1 MLSCMGLN
9 TKSAKKIKNKGER
22 AAVASPLRLEI
33 LGLFISKDPLA
44 ISDMAALMNRTAG
57 SLYHHVRIMEQ
68 AGILKQTGTRPK
80 GKRHEALYIPTA
92 SRFKLDTSSGDED
105 AIASTV
111 KMIATGFRMAERDL
125 EASLRSDNRSMED
138 PDPDF
143 YAFRLHFRASPELL
157 AKINK
162 HMNAVLDLLTPNEKT
177 SSKFGP
183 NDQHIALTLAL
194 LPIKGR
200 DVRES

>member
-1 MLSCMGLN
+1 MGIN
-9 TKSAKKIKNKGER
+9 AKTGKKIEDKGQR

-33 LGLFISKDPLA
+33 LGLFISADPLS

-57 SLYHHVRIMEQ
+57 SLYHHVGILEQ
-68 AGILKQTGTRPK
+68 AGFLKQTGTRPK
-80 GKRHEALYIPTA
+80 GKRHEALYLPTT
-92 SRFKLDTSSGDED
+92 SRFEYDISSGEED
-105 AIASTV
+105 VIASAV
-111 KMIATGFRMAERDL
+111 KVMATGFRMAERDL
-125 EASLRSDNRSMED
+125 EAALRSDNHPMEGSD
-138 PDPDF
+138 PNF
-143 YAFRLHFRASPELL
+143 YAFRLHSRASPELL

-183 NDQHIALTLAL
+183 DDQHVSLTLAL

-200 DVRES
+200 DVRKP

>member
-1 MLSCMGLN
+1 MGIN
-9 TKSAKKIKNKGER
+9 TNSAKKIEDKAQR

-33 LGLFISKDPLA
+33 MGLFISADSLA
-44 ISDMAALMNRTAG
+44 ISDMAALMNRSAG
-57 SLYHHVRIMEQ
+57 SLYHHVGILER

-80 GKRHEALYIPTA
+80 GKRHEALYLPTA
-92 SRFKLDTSSGDED
+92 SRFVFDTSSGEED
-105 AIASTV
+105 VIASAV
-111 KMIATGFRMAERDL
+111 KLMATGFRMAERDL
-125 EASLRSDNRSMED
+125 EAALRSDNRPMEG
-138 PDPDF
+138 PDRDF
-143 YAFRLHFRASPELL
+143 YAFRLHVRASPELL

-183 NDQHIALTLAL
+183 DDQHVSLTIAL

-200 DVRES
+200 DVRQP

>member
-1 MLSCMGLN
+1 MGIN
-9 TKSAKKIKNKGER
+9 TKTAKKIKDKGQR

-33 LGLFISKDPLA
+33 LGLFISADPLA
-44 ISDMAALMNRTAG
+44 ISDMASLMSRSAG
-57 SLYHHVRIMEQ
+57 SLYHHVGILEQ

-80 GKRHEALYIPTA
+80 GKRHEALYLPTA
-92 SRFKLDTSSGDED
+92 SRFVFDTSSGEED
-105 AIASTV
+105 DIANAV
-111 KMIATGFRMAERDL
+111 KVMATGFRMAERDL
-125 EASLRSDNRSMED
+125 EAALRSDNRPMEGQD
-138 PDPDF
+138 RDF
-143 YAFRLHFRASPELL
+143 YAFRLHLRASPELL

-183 NDQHIALTLAL
+183 DDQHVSLTLAL

-200 DVRES
+200 DVREP

>member
-1 MLSCMGLN
+1 MGIN
-9 TKSAKKIKNKGER
+9 TKTGKKIENKGQR

-33 LGLFISKDPLA
+33 LGLFISADPLA
-44 ISDMAALMNRTAG
+44 ISDMAALMNRAAG
-57 SLYHHVRIMEQ
+57 SLYHHVRILEE

-80 GKRHEALYIPTA
+80 GKRHEALYLPTA
-92 SRFKLDTSSGDED
+92 SRFEYDTSSGDED
-105 AIASTV
+105 AIASAV
-111 KMIATGFRMAERDL
+111 KLMATGFRMAERDL
-125 EASLRSDNRSMED
+125 EAALQSDNRPMEG
-138 PDPDF
+138 PEPDF
-143 YAFRLHFRASPELL
+143 YAFRLHLRASPELL

-183 NDQHIALTLAL
+183 DDQHVSLTLAL

-200 DVRES
+200 DVHKP